1 MTQKMMFTKNTL
13 TLAAALGFC
22 GLVSAAE
29 VEWEPDIYP
38 KNNIFPS
45 LIIGTARVDPSN
57 ELFPMWEG
65 DHHGDSLGQV
75 GAMIEGVKKG
85 DKFKLV
91 IAANDLMK
99 ESKYEGVVEETPE
112 GNILV
117 YPKISYFYDKL
128 SGISQVVPME
138 ISMELFV
145 NGQSKGE
152 KTETV
157 TLRSVNDCLFGVLEE
172 AEEGEEGENSDY
184 SWLFTAYVN
193 ENHPWVDLL
202 LKEALQ
208 TGIVTSFDGYQS
220 ESTENVLMQ
229 IFAIWNVMQMRGI
242 KYSDITTTAADSDGI
257 YSQHVRLLDE
267 AVDAAQANCVDG
279 SVMLAALLRKIGLDV
294 SLVLVPGH
302 MYLAVSLDD
311 ETTIGIETT
320 LMGEKFIESENLKKL
335 PQFDKLA
342 PEDQEEA
349 WNSFDGAVATG
360 TQDLEEHDKDFE
372 SSNLE
377 YQIIN
382 LDTARKAG
390 ILPIPSKRK

>member
-1 MTQKMMFTKNTL
+1 MTRKMMFTKNTL

-172 AEEGEEGENSDY
+172 AEEGAEGENSDY
-184 SWLFTAYVN
+184 SWLFAAYVN

-208 TGIVTSFDGYQS
+208 TGIVSAFDGYQS

-257 YSQHVRLLDE
+257 CSQHVRIPNHQPQRCAE
-267 AVDAAQANCVDG
+267 
-279 SVMLAALLRKIGLDV
+279 SRHLAHPFQTQIDK
-294 SLVLVPGH
+294 
-302 MYLAVSLDD
+302 
-311 ETTIGIETT
+311 
-320 LMGEKFIESENLKKL
+320 ESNAE
-335 PQFDKLA
+335 
-342 PEDQEEA
+342 
-349 WNSFDGAVATG
+349 SFERAHAI
-360 TQDLEEHDKDFE
+360 
-372 SSNLE
+372 S
-377 YQIIN
+377 
-382 LDTARKAG
+382 
-390 ILPIPSKRK
+390 P